1 MTQELRRL
9 KLWLFASV
17 NQTKS
22 YSEIFVSVTGVI
34 VLLVHDLL
42 DHVLLVLAVRIAQS
56 LEQLGTRTL
65 PQTLPL
71 AYQQQLSRI
80 THKTS
85 N

>member
-1 MTQELRRL
+1 M
-9 KLWLFASV
+9 
-17 NQTKS
+17 S
-22 YSEIFVSVTGVI
+22 YCEIFVSVTGVI